1 VTVARS
7 KTTWLVASL
16 AAISMIALVGSASA
30 EAAGPF
36 KTVTANSVPGGK
48 VEFAGGLDV
57 SKRCRGGRT
66 IRFYASD
73 LGSVYQNLPG
83 FGTVVTKRSGAWT
96 KTIPFR
102 THNVLVL
109 VPKRAGGKTCG
120 GGAFLVELG
129 GPT

>member
-1 VTVARS
+1 
-7 KTTWLVASL
+7 
-16 AAISMIALVGSASA
+16 MITLVGSASA

-102 THNVLVL
+102 THRVLVL
-109 VPKRAGGKTCG
+109 VPKRVGGKTCG